1 MAYDLPWLNMDFA
14 MFSSIS
20 MIILHIYVILQ
31 ETDFKSFQY
40 EDIELDNKVLCFD
53 TPN

>member
-1 MAYDLPWLNMDFA
+1 MDFA

-31 ETDFKSFQY
+31 EKGFESFQY
-40 EDIELDNKVLCFD
+40 EDMESDNKVLCFD